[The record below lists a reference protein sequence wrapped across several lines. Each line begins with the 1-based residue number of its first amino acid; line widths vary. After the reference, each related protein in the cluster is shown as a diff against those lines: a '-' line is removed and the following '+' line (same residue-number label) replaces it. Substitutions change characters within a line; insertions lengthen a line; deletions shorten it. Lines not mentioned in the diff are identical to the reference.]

1 MIKVVIIK
9 ASDDYWYQLRT
20 IPNLESL
27 LTICRQKGDII
38 IRKNWR
44 YKNDSKDIY
53 RFWDGMSLKDA
64 KEISECEFE
73 LEIYDDYIE

>member
-38 IRKNWR
+38 VRKNWR
-44 YKNDSKDIY
+44 YKDDPKDIY